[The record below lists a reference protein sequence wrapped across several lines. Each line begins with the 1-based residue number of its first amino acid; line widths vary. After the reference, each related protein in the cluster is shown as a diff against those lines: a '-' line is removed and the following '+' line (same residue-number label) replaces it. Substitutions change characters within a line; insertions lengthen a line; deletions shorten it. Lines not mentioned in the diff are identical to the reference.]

1 MNYLDDRRVARG
13 ILAGEQEYRD
23 FSRFDRQ
30 KFISVDEEEQFNEEV
45 TIVACK
51 DPRFYTAEMQRRP
64 KNFVRRRWRTKCTG
78 WTRARKRKREKESS
92 SRSYHKFHRA
102 TYFAP
107 LLGRIF

>member
-1 MNYLDDRRVARG
+1 MNYLDDRRVARE

-23 FSRFDRQ
+23 FSRFDRH

-64 KNFVRRRWRTKCTG
+64 KNFVRRRWRTECAG
-78 WTRARKRKREKESS
+78 
-92 SRSYHKFHRA
+92 
-102 TYFAP
+102 
-107 LLGRIF
+107 